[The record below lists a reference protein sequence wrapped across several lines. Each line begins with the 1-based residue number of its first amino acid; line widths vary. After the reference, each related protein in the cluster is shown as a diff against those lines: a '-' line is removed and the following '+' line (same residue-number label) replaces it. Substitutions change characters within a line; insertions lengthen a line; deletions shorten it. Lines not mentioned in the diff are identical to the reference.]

1 MIRLPPRSTRS
12 YPLFPYTTL
21 FRSRP
26 APGCNSRSA
35 PALRENVRRARRFP
49 HARRLLPRSQTGAP
63 VQPCDLSICPPFRL
77 FIAADDR
84 LPESCGTS
92 QDNVIWLK
100 IGRASCRERVGQYV
114 EISGGAVLLKK

>member
-84 LPESCGTS
+84 LPESCRSEEHTS
-92 QDNVIWLK
+92 ELPSLM
-100 IGRASCRERVGQYV
+100 RLSYARFC
-114 EISGGAVLLKK
+114 LKKKNTNENTETQN

>member
-1 MIRLPPRSTRS
+1 M
-12 YPLFPYTTL
+12 
-21 FRSRP
+21 
-26 APGCNSRSA
+26 
-35 PALRENVRRARRFP
+35 RRARRFP

-100 IGRASCRERVGQYV
+100 VRRRGESADIGQLRAFLDLHFLNINYLILHLYAAEMQDLNWYLKNGKTGRGERG
-114 EISGGAVLLKK
+114 

>member
-1 MIRLPPRSTRS
+1 M
-12 YPLFPYTTL
+12 
-21 FRSRP
+21 
-26 APGCNSRSA
+26 
-35 PALRENVRRARRFP
+35 RRARRFP

-100 IGRASCRERVGQYV
+100 RSEEHTSELQSLMR
-114 EISGGAVLLKK
+114 ISYAVFCLKKKIDIQTYVLKTPQHITIPDITTQKKHYNTDTTAVHTYN